1 MATTDYLR
9 VTEAANQIGISR
21 QQLWLYI
28 NDERVKAVNKFGIWL
43 ISQTEIDRF
52 KKTRITKQAKSN
64 NRKNGKGR

>member
-28 NDERVKAVNKFGIWL
+28 NDRRIKAINNYGIWL

-52 KKTRITKQAKSN
+52 KKTRSGKAKSN
-64 NRKNGKGR
+64 NRKNGKK